1 MRKILL
7 AALAPLALV
16 ACGSD
21 DDRPVV
27 INTPPAVAPAPAPST
42 VLVPAPAQQPPAVII
57 DRR

>member
-16 ACGSD
+16 ACGS

-42 VLVPAPAQQPPAVII
+42 VLVPAPAQQPAVII

>member
-21 DDRPVV
+21 DRPVV
-27 INTPPAVAPAPAPST
+27 VNTPPAAAPAPAPAT
-42 VLVPAPAQQPPAVII
+42 VLVPAPAQQPSTVII